1 MYPHLAQT
9 LSVGFNIYK
18 ELNTLCLGSISRYT
32 AQIEFSSVGSF
43 KRQKHYSVLKDLI
56 SLSSTKLFW
65 HIKLKFLFC
74 YLEVSHISD
83 QSSKTISM
91 TETYEIIE
99 TIFRCMNMLFLPS
112 FLGVRVKVPFTVR
125 QWELSPPQTPHLS
138 SALLE
143 PISLS
148 QPTFC
153 KMKSQK
159 KHGFIISCKV

>member
-1 MYPHLAQT
+1 MYPRLAQT

-18 ELNTLCLGSISRYT
+18 ELNVLCLGSISGYN
-32 AQIEFSSVGSF
+32 AQIEFSPNRSF
-43 KRQKHYSVLKDLI
+43 KRQKHYSVLKDLT

-65 HIKLKFLFC
+65 HIKLRFLFC
-74 YLEVSHISD
+74 CQEVSHVSD

-91 TETYEIIE
+91 TETCEIIE
-99 TIFRCMNMLFLPS
+99 TIFRCMNLLFLPS

-153 KMKSQK
+153 RMKSKK
-159 KHGFIISCKV
+159 KHGFIISCKG